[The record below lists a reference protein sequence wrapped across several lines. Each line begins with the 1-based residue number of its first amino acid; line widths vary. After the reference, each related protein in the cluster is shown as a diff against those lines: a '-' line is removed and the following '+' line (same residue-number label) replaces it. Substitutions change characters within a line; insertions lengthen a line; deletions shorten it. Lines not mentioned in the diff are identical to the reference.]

1 MDAMTTTRG
10 KRSMK
15 NAVPV
20 HNTFEKTILPYGD
33 LLYAWAHQLTR
44 DPDDAQDLVQE
55 TLLRA
60 YTRFPTFR
68 DRGSARAWLRRILRS
83 LFIDGYR
90 KRSGEPPC
98 IPLESVAEAGCA
110 AARADSSPEQT
121 VLARMEQAAGMD
133 AVLTLPPAYRDYVIL
148 AHFHELSYQQI
159 ADRLR
164 VPVDVV
170 RTRLH
175 RGRRHLHR
183 SLQTWRADGGA
194 LAA

>member
-1 MDAMTTTRG
+1 MNEAT
-10 KRSMK
+10 
-15 NAVPV
+15 PV
-20 HNTFEKTILPYGD
+20 RNTFEKTILPYGD

-44 DPDDAQDLVQE
+44 NPDDAQDLVQE

-68 DRGSARAWLRRILRS
+68 DRNSARAWLRRILRS

-90 KRSGEPPC
+90 KRTGEPPC
-98 IPLESVAEAGCA
+98 VPLESVGEAAHAGPH
-110 AARADSSPEQT
+110 AARSPEQT
-121 VLARMEQAAGMD
+121 VLDRMEQAAGVD
-133 AVLTLPPAYRDYVIL
+133 AVRTLPPAYRDYVIL
-148 AHFHELSYQQI
+148 AHFHDLSYQQI
-159 ADRLR
+159 ADRLH

-175 RGRRHLHR
+175 RGRRHLQR
-183 SLQTWRADGGA
+183 SLRTWRADGA